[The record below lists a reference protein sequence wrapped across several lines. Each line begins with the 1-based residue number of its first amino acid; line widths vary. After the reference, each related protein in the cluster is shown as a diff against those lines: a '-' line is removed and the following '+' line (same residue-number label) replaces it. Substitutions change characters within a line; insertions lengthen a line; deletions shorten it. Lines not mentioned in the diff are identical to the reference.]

1 MEFAPWSREN
11 RVGSRRSGGRA
22 GSAGSAP
29 AELPLALGRT
39 LQGCGFRPLSLA
51 TQASG
56 PFARQ
61 TGEDVFIRLEPT
73 VFSIAFVTRAD
84 TEADLVRFIDHQGLN
99 AWGYDLNH
107 DNHAHQT
114 EVVNELRFVVTRTA
128 RRSAPNSRG
137 AAMYR
142 AMKAGCTVI
151 PTVRSRRSAPPS
163 RPRSIPASV
172 GSCCPAPET
181 SSARPNN
188 DRGSAR
194 PKSRTG
200 PPPTS
205 PPGVFPLSMTAIPSG
220 P

>member
-1 MEFAPWSREN
+1 M
-11 RVGSRRSGGRA
+11 GSRRSGGRA

-29 AELPLALGRT
+29 AELPLALGRA

-51 TQASG
+51 AQASG

-61 TGEDVFIRLEPT
+61 TGEDVFMRLEPT

-114 EVVNELRFVVTRTA
+114 EVVNELRFVVTRD
-128 RRSAPNSRG
+128 G
-137 AAMYR
+137 AAIR
-142 AMKAGCTVI
+142 AELPWSGYV
-151 PTVRSRRSAPPS
+151 SRHESWLHSDPHCP
-163 RPRSIPASV
+163 IPALGPAFTAPIYPCLGWV
-172 GSCCPAPET
+172 CCPAPET